1 MRLAESAKKSSDPTP
16 NSSNKS
22 SAKWIVFRSLLAA
35 VSVFAAC
42 ELAARF
48 LVFVDPP
55 VRSGNQL
62 FEEKLYILQSITP
75 GKPVIFC
82 MGDSKMNRAIYPD
95 LLKALLAKN
104 GLDIEVANLAVD
116 GAPPSMMKKLLKL
129 AVEHQIVPKLVI
141 CDMPITC
148 MSTESPA
155 EVTAI
160 KNLNLT
166 RAEDKDPGL
175 KFLYNTSFGRGLLEK
190 QTFLDQ
196 LVMFVDNHSELIKYR
211 GHFKSRIKE
220 FANLVFN
227 YPAYEMS
234 TRKKTGDYNLQAS
247 MRGWNP
253 NHTMLDSALWEH
265 QESLINVAELH
276 AARDGDA
283 NQPAHVVTENYAAI
297 QQFCTQHNICFSL
310 VWLPHYAPFFDKHA
324 FSSGLPNAL
333 IAEKIR
339 GADDARH
346 NLHTIVIEKGSND
359 LKCFTDP
366 WHINTYGAVET
377 TRALSEVLCEEP
389 YRGVLLD
396 ENIALH

>member
-148 MSTESPA
+148 MSTESPSRSKRYKRFGFDSSRGQRPRI
-155 EVTAI
+155 EV
-160 KNLNLT
+160 
-166 RAEDKDPGL
+166 
-175 KFLYNTSFGRGLLEK
+175 
-190 QTFLDQ
+190 
-196 LVMFVDNHSELIKYR
+196 
-211 GHFKSRIKE
+211 
-220 FANLVFN
+220 
-227 YPAYEMS
+227 
-234 TRKKTGDYNLQAS
+234 
-247 MRGWNP
+247 
-253 NHTMLDSALWEH
+253 
-265 QESLINVAELH
+265 SL
-276 AARDGDA
+276 
-283 NQPAHVVTENYAAI
+283 
-297 QQFCTQHNICFSL
+297 
-310 VWLPHYAPFFDKHA
+310 
-324 FSSGLPNAL
+324 
-333 IAEKIR
+333 
-339 GADDARH
+339 
-346 NLHTIVIEKGSND
+346 
-359 LKCFTDP
+359 
-366 WHINTYGAVET
+366 
-377 TRALSEVLCEEP
+377 
-389 YRGVLLD
+389 
-396 ENIALH
+396 